1 MWLAR
6 DGADVKGFTGAASM
20 KWYSSNLFST
30 APSRMEAD
38 MLGDGDD
45 AGHCSNGAS
54 GWNYRAASAADRAT
68 FRRWIR
74 SVIAFYVGV
83 LMLAGAVALMSHNDV
98 GLTQLADV
106 HAPATAAPLGQGNS
120 SDAATPLPAA
130 ANSAR

>member
-1 MWLAR
+1 MVFFKSVLDR
-6 DGADVKGFTGAASM
+6 
-20 KWYSSNLFST
+20 
-30 APSRMEAD
+30 PSRMEAD

-54 GWNYRAASAADRAT
+54 GWNYRAASTADRAT

-83 LMLAGAVALMSHNDV
+83 LMVAGAVALMSHNDV

-106 HAPATAAPLGQGNS
+106 HAAAPLGQGNG
-120 SDAATPLPAA
+120 SDAATPLPTA